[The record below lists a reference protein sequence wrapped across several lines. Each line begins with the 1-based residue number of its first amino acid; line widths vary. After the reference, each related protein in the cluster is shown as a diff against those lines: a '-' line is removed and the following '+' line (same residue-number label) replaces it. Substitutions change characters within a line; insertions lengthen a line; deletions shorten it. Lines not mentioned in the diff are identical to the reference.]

1 MPFRKN
7 IIIASQECNFSGA
20 AMLGVNLAREFK
32 NRGFRLIIICN
43 QGGPLFKSYL
53 KYGFVIPIHS
63 DRLLDLIYWFAR
75 KLDYCKVITN
85 TTMAG
90 HNARLAAKYGYQ
102 IVSLIHELPGTI
114 KAYGVKKNADN
125 ISYYSSKV
133 VFPNRFVRDSFL
145 KKHPISDKK
154 ICIKGQGLY
163 KEFGSDCTREKA
175 RSIRRRL
182 GIPENHKVVIGVGMG
197 GKRKGVDWF
206 GEVAQKVGQSRRDVL
221 FLWVGDVED
230 QYRWVA
236 RGKRSGIVRLVGST
250 DDVED
255 YYRAADLFLMT
266 SREDPFPSVVLEAVY
281 CGLPVIG
288 FQDAGGFQELPGEYV
303 ETVPFGDTGAMA
315 DRVLATL
322 EDCRR
327 CDFVRENGAG
337 FIRNN
342 YSFANYVS
350 YLLGLFQ

>member
-1 MPFRKN
+1 MKSRKR
-7 IIIASQECNFSGA
+7 IVIASQECNYSGA
-20 AMLGVNLAREFK
+20 AMLGLNLARELRR
-32 NRGFRLIIICN
+32 RGFRLTILCN
-43 QGGPLFKSYL
+43 RGGPLFKSYL
-53 KYGFVIPIHS
+53 KYGLVLPTANEWVLNWAYKLAK
-63 DRLLDLIYWFAR
+63 RLGCRCVL
-75 KLDYCKVITN
+75 TN

-90 HNARLAAKYGYQ
+90 HNARLASRHGFR
-102 IVSLIHELPGTI
+102 IVSLIHELPGVI
-114 KAYGVKKNADN
+114 QSYGVKDNADD
-125 ISYYSSKV
+125 ISRFSHKV
-133 VFPNRFVRDSFL
+133 VFPNRFVRDRFL
-145 KKHPISDKK
+145 AAHPMSGGQV
-154 ICIKGQGLY
+154 CIKGQGLY

-230 QYRWVA
+230 HYRWVA

-327 CDFVRENGAG
+327 CDFVRENGVG